1 MKSQVAFVALGTLI
15 LSTWVR
21 ADGQAKY
28 AGLFLN
34 DRISVELKEA
44 GDKYT
49 GTIRIGQKS
58 YPLTA
63 RDTWRYL
70 EGTFVSDNESFEF
83 TITIADDQI
92 NLRSGD
98 ASYDL
103 KRAAVRTV
111 PANRLAPDP
120 RNPLAGATPPAGAAA
135 DPAKLKAQIE
145 EILQAVRDDNVKLLR
160 THVDKLKLPNHKA
173 WFAET
178 FGPEVG
184 GRVAK
189 EYAAHL
195 AKFQKEI
202 QGLFQQAVKE
212 GRTVIQVDAVQKP
225 DDREATGLQDDA
237 LKAMKT
243 PRALYTLHLSK
254 RGREAS
260 MSVRSFVLVDG
271 AFRLIGDMRSIS
283 EPAGGR
289 PSPAPV
295 GPPVAPPAPAPGS
308 GVVAPAPAAAPRA
321 PAGATGVLRFKKL
334 HVKDDLIGTEA
345 FSMLIPADWRAQG
358 GVVWRRN
365 PFKPATAAMRVAS
378 PDGLTQFEILP
389 QMPFVDGARETNM
402 QAVRMAGS
410 AAIAAM
416 AERFAEGQL
425 YFGNEVRQ
433 RVDDPALFVR
443 QFVLPRFRAELR
455 DLRIVKVEDMPK
467 VAEAIAAAEP
477 AEEASR
483 KTVRV
488 GRTRIEFSLGR
499 QAFEEDIY
507 CVLLLVEI
515 PAIRQT
521 YWSAE
526 HLLAF
531 RAPRGQLDGRIQVLR
546 TICNSFRIDLKWYNK
561 YSQLVATLVQG
572 QIKEIQAVG
581 EFSRKWAQMSDEI
594 SRDRQ
599 KSWEDRQAR
608 QDEMNRRYSQYQ
620 RGLQDYRDADGNRVE
635 LPAGYNNAWISR
647 GGEYIMTDNPNF
659 NPNVEFNGTWT
670 PMAKAN

>member
-1 MKSQVAFVALGTLI
+1 MKSQITFVALGVLF
-15 LSTWVR
+15 LCTWVR

-34 DRISVELKEA
+34 DRVSVELREV

-49 GTIRIGQKS
+49 GTIRMGEKS

-70 EGTFVSDNESFEF
+70 EGTFVSDNETFEF
-83 TITIADDQI
+83 TITIAGDQI
-92 NLRSGD
+92 NLRSGG

-103 KRAAVRTV
+103 KRAAVRTI
-111 PANRLAPDP
+111 PGNPLAPDP
-120 RNPLAGATPPAGAAA
+120 RNPLAGNPPAAVPAP
-135 DPAKLKAQIE
+135 DPAKLKAQVE
-145 EILQAVRDDNVKLLR
+145 EILQDVRTDNIKLLWM
-160 THVDKLKLPNHKA
+160 HVDALKLPNPEA

-178 FGPEVG
+178 FGPDVG
-184 GRVAK
+184 ARLAK
-189 EYAAHL
+189 EYTGL
-195 AKFQKEI
+195 LGSFQDEL
-202 QGLFQQAVKE
+202 QGLFRQAVKDNKTE
-212 GRTVIQVDAVQKP
+212 IRVTVVEKP
-225 DDREATGLQDDA
+225 DDREATGLQASA
-237 LKAMKT
+237 LRAMKV
-243 PRALYTLHLSK
+243 PRPLYTVRLVK
-254 RGREAS
+254 PGDEAGTS
-260 MSVRSFVLVDG
+260 LWSFAHVDG
-271 AFRLIGDMRSIS
+271 AFRLVGKMRAVS
-283 EPAGGR
+283 EPGGALPLPAPLPPRPAPGVVTPAPPAAPPPAGG
-289 PSPAPV
+289 A
-295 GPPVAPPAPAPGS
+295 
-308 GVVAPAPAAAPRA
+308 
-321 PAGATGVLRFKKL
+321 GVLRFKKL
-334 HVKDDLIGTEA
+334 QVKDELIGTIA
-345 FSMLIPADWRAQG
+345 FSMLVPADWKAQG

-389 QMPFVDGARETNM
+389 QMPFVDGAREVNM
-402 QAVRMAGS
+402 QAVRMAGP
-410 AAIAAM
+410 AAVAAM

-443 QFVLPRFRAELR
+443 QFVIPRFRADLR

-467 VAEAIAAAEP
+467 VAEAIAAAQP
-477 AEEASR
+477 AEDGTR

-531 RAPRGQLDGRIQVLR
+531 RAPKGQLDSQTQVLR

-561 YSQLVATLVQG
+561 YAQLVATLIQG

-581 EFSRKWAQMSDEI
+581 EFSRKWAQMSDEV

-599 KSWEDRQAR
+599 KSWEDQQAR

-620 RGLQDYRDADGNRVE
+620 RGLQDYKDADGNRVE

-647 GGEYIMTDNPNF
+647 GGE
-659 NPNVEFNGTWT
+659 
-670 PMAKAN
+670 